1 MGVSVGSGVSLVDR
15 SSVLKQSGVAAPV
28 TGTTAETTLATI
40 PLPAGIMGLNGV
52 LRITMVWT
60 VTNSANNK
68 SLRVVLGG
76 SLFSGVDLT
85 TTASAQ
91 FQVHIRNRGVANSQ
105 IGFISSSGFP
115 FSTSGGSPVT
125 GTVDTAVAQNLLI
138 TGQLASGAETITL
151 EAYTVELL
159 NP

>member
-1 MGVSVGSGVSLVDR
+1 MSISLYGGVVAVNR
-15 SSVLKQSGVAAPV
+15 PNVLGQSGVASSV
-28 TGTTAETTLATI
+28 TGTTSETTLATI
-40 PLPAGIMGLNGV
+40 PVPAGLMGLNGV
-52 LRITMVWT
+52 LRVTAMWT

-68 SLRVVLGG
+68 ALRVVFGG

-91 FQVHIRNRGVANSQ
+91 FQTHIRNRGAANSQ
-105 IGFISSSGFP
+105 IGFIVSSGFP
-115 FSTSGGSPVT
+115 FATSGGSPVT
-125 GTVDTAVAQNLLI
+125 GAVNTAVAQNLLI

>member
-1 MGVSVGSGVSLVDR
+1 MSVSIGSGVSLVDR
-15 SSVLKQSGVAAPV
+15 PSVLGQSGVASSV
-28 TGTTAETTLATI
+28 TGTTTETTLATI
-40 PLPAGIMGLNGV
+40 PVPAGIMGLNGV
-52 LRITMVWT
+52 LRITTVWT

-68 SLRVVLGG
+68 ALRVVLGG

-91 FQVHIRNRGVANSQ
+91 FQAHIRNRGVANSQ
-105 IGFISSSGFP
+105 IGFIVSSGFP

-125 GTVDTAVAQNLLI
+125 GAVNTAVAQNLLI